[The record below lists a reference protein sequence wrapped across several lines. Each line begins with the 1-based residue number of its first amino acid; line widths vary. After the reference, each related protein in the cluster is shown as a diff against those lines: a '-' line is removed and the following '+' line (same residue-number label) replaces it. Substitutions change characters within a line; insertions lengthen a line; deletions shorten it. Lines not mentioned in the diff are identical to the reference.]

1 MEAFLLGECEEELAL
16 AMEERLFSDEE
27 FYERMQ
33 QSKASLIAREIEGIL
48 PYALSHK
55 LNLQIERS
63 PELQTEFENAKASR
77 ALLRMSRRPARL
89 DALLHSVMNEPM
101 LRVAFASL
109 AIAAIGFV
117 LVRPIVWNLG
127 PRIGPLKES
136 QSAAANSSQVQP
148 TQTKPQVFFISAGVL
163 RGDSSTPVL
172 NLHGEKQ
179 PIELQIEVRDELRSR
194 RTLTIVRGSEQ
205 VFHQETLEVKAQGQ
219 LHFVAAR
226 LLPGTLQSGQ
236 YNLWLTEEAPFA
248 PSRQLS
254 GITYIF
260 NVIKVDEQGGR

>member
-33 QSKASLIAREIEGIL
+33 QSKSSLIAREIDGTL
-48 PYALSHK
+48 PRALSHK

-77 ALLRMSRRPARL
+77 VPLRMSRRPSRF
-89 DALLHSVMNEPM
+89 DALLHRVMNEPM

-117 LVRPIVWNLG
+117 LVRPIAWNLG
-127 PRIGPLKES
+127 PRIGLQKES
-136 QSAAANSSQVQP
+136 QSAAANFSQIQP
-148 TQTKPQVFFISAGVL
+148 TQTKHQVFFLSAGVL
-163 RGDSSTPVL
+163 RSESSTPAL
-172 NLHGEKQ
+172 NLHGEKR
-179 PIELQIEVRDELRSR
+179 PIELQIEVRDELRTR

-205 VFHQETLEVKAQGQ
+205 VFHQEALEVKAQGQ
-219 LHFVAAR
+219 LHFVAAS

-236 YNLWLTEEAPFA
+236 YKLWLTEEAPSA

-254 GITYIF
+254 GITYVFKI
-260 NVIKVDEQGGR
+260 IE